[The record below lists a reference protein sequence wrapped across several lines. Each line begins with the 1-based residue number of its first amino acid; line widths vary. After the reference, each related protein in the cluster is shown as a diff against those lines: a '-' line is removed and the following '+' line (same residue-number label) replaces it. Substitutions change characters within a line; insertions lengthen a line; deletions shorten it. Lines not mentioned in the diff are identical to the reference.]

1 MRTVLLTGFEP
12 FAGDAVNP
20 SGDAVRALAARWRGP
35 ERLVTEVLP
44 VAFDGATARV
54 AALLEEHRPDVVV
67 ATGLAGG
74 RAAVTPERVAV
85 NLADARIPDNAG
97 HRPQDAPVVD
107 GGPAAY
113 FATLPVKAIGAA
125 LGNRGIPSTVS
136 HTAGTFVCNH
146 AFYVLQH
153 LAATAYPAVRRAGF
167 IHIPWLPEQ
176 AARHPGTPSLG
187 LETVL
192 AALRIAIQTS
202 IEADTDIRLAAGA
215 LH

>member
-35 ERLVTEVLP
+35 ERLITEVLP
-44 VAFDGATARV
+44 VTFDGATARL

-125 LGNRGIPSTVS
+125 LTDRGIPSTVS
-136 HTAGTFVCNH
+136 HTAGTFVCNAVMYAALH
-146 AFYVLQH
+146 ATDGAPV
-153 LAATAYPAVRRAGF
+153 RAGF
-167 IHIPWLPEQ
+167 VHLPW
-176 AARHPGTPSLG
+176 ADGTGPGDVPSLPFDRLVDA
-187 LETVL
+187 LEVAVRVSL
-192 AALRIAIQTS
+192 
-202 IEADTDIRLAAGA
+202 DAGDDA
-215 LH
+215 GGVGGEIS